1 MKVNVSKNKTI
12 TGGAGILDERCR
24 NGWAGA
30 SVLWRGPN
38 GAKGEPR
45 ASEGGREMDPPLSL
59 SSHEAATSPCL
70 QLIIYNDLEDDGFL
84 RGFKSSRLLR
94 VSFLSRGDQASVYM
108 CQPSL
113 VTFVRDSDKIFV

>member
-1 MKVNVSKNKTI
+1 MNDAGM
-12 TGGAGILDERCR
+12 GGLGPQFCGEALIGPRGSREP
-24 NGWAGA
+24 
-30 SVLWRGPN
+30 WR
-38 GAKGEPR
+38 
-45 ASEGGREMDPPLSL
+45 EGGREMDPPLSL

-84 RGFKSSRLLR
+84 RGFKSSRLSR

>member
-1 MKVNVSKNKTI
+1 MYRKTKPLRAVL
-12 TGGAGILDERCR
+12 GFLDERCR

-30 SVLWRGPN
+30 SVLWRGPDR
-38 GAKGEPR
+38 AKGEPR

-84 RGFKSSRLLR
+84 
-94 VSFLSRGDQASVYM
+94 
-108 CQPSL
+108 
-113 VTFVRDSDKIFV
+113 

>member
-1 MKVNVSKNKTI
+1 MKVNVSRNKTI

-24 NGWAGA
+24 NGCAGA
-30 SVLWRGPN
+30 SVLWRDPN
-38 GAKGEPR
+38 RATGEPR
-45 ASEGGREMDPPLSL
+45 ASEGGREMAPPLSL

-70 QLIIYNDLEDDGFL
+70 QLIIYNDLEDDG
-84 RGFKSSRLLR
+84 
-94 VSFLSRGDQASVYM
+94 VSPRFQVEPSLTCVILSRGDQASVYM